1 MITFLPHEGP
11 VTALAFSPDGARLAS
26 VAGDGALKVWD
37 ATRLG
42 PTGLVWEVEDAHA
55 HTAGISHAQYS
66 PDGSVIYT
74 GGSDGF
80 HFGVV
85 KAWAAAD
92 GSLRGQTDPTAHPDA
107 ESPTLNALVV
117 SLCGKYLA
125 YGGGYMNLPTEF
137 VVARADD
144 LTPLHR
150 VPGHNG
156 AVGVFVAQEDGFA
169 TGSADHTVMLWDW
182 TSTKLHGTLHLRG
195 VVRALACSRDGK
207 HFAIA
212 GGALIHRYLTGPARE
227 PGTRGYP
234 NRVGEFRGHTKQ
246 VACAEFSPD
255 GTRLASASADGTV
268 RVWEVPSAKPEGVTA
283 TGSELRAFHPKLGPL
298 HWVTFAP
305 DGLTLAFSSR
315 KGHVGLLDLD
325 D

>member
-1 MITFLPHEGP
+1 MIAFLPHEGL

-26 VAGDGALKVWD
+26 VGSDGALKVWD

-42 PTGLVWEVEDAHA
+42 PSGLVWAVEDAHVS
-55 HTAGISHAQYS
+55 GISHARYA

-80 HFGVV
+80 LLGVV
-85 KAWAAAD
+85 KAWGAD
-92 GSLRGQTDPTAHPDA
+92 RGDLRRQTDPNAHPDA
-107 ESPTLNALVV
+107 ESATINALVV
-117 SLCGKYLA
+117 SLCGKYVA
-125 YGGGYMNLPTEF
+125 YGGGYMSLPTEF

-150 VPGHNG
+150 VPGHDG

-169 TGSADHTVMLWDW
+169 TGSADRTVRLWDW
-182 TSTKLHGTLHLRG
+182 TSTKLHGTINLRG
-195 VVRALACSRDGK
+195 VVRALASSRDGRYD
-207 HFAIA
+207 AIA
-212 GGALIHRYLTGPARE
+212 GGAIVHRYRVDAE
-227 PGTRGYP
+227 PGGRRLPIRDGA
-234 NRVGEFRGHTKQ
+234 FRGHTKR
-246 VACAEFSPD
+246 VECAEFSPD
-255 GTRLASASADGTV
+255 GSRLASASEDGTL
-268 RVWEVPSAKPEGVTA
+268 RVWNVA
-283 TGSELRAFHPKLGPL
+283 TGAELRAFHPQLGAL

-315 KGHVGLLDLD
+315 RGHVGLPDLD